1 MRSTKKTANVY
12 KKLKTV
18 LAVTSMLFLMSIK
31 SSGQQTLFFGPVV
44 NPSITFSSTDKP
56 KLSSDLQLSAGL
68 LKTRAAYQLIW
79 SPAEEVTILFG
90 EYFVNKNG
98 SSGKNPLGLGGL
110 IVFDYAMRPS
120 YGLLVDIGINGS
132 KQWLTPVINIT
143 RKTSITL
150 NLVVPFQW
158 SWEIGK
164 KTKE

>member
-1 MRSTKKTANVY
+1 MKKAIKTA
-12 KKLKTV
+12 
-18 LAVTSMLFLMSIK
+18 LAATSMLFLVSIK

-56 KLSSDLQLSAGL
+56 KLSSDLQLLVGL
-68 LKTRAAYQLIW
+68 SNKRAAYQLIW
-79 SPAEEVTILFG
+79 SPAGEVTILFG

-98 SSGKNPLGLGGL
+98 SSGKNPLGLGGVV
-110 IVFDYAMRPS
+110 IFDYNLKPS
-120 YGLLVDIGINGS
+120 YGLLVDIGINGG
-132 KQWLTPVINIT
+132 KQWLTPVINIAQ
-143 RKTSITL
+143 KPSVTL

>member
-1 MRSTKKTANVY
+1 MKKAI
-12 KKLKTV
+12 KTV
-18 LAVTSMLFLMSIK
+18 LAATSMLFLVSIK

-98 SSGKNPLGLGGL
+98 SSGKNPLGLGGVV
-110 IVFDYAMRPS
+110 IFDYNLKPS
-120 YGLLVDIGINGS
+120 YGLLVDIGINGG
-132 KQWLTPVINIT
+132 KQWLTPVINIAER
-143 RKTSITL
+143 RKPSVTL